1 MSDDQDDIGS
11 RGKSV
16 ALEARNTGEDGRRYS
31 PSAARNSEAIA
42 DVLAEHMPVAGH
54 ILEIASGTG
63 EHGARFVER
72 FPDLRWTYSDLDEIS
87 LSSQAAW
94 IAQADAG
101 DRLAGPLRIDAT
113 RSDWG
118 DAERPESF
126 DGMYCANMVHI
137 APFEAAEGL
146 IKGAGRLLKPGGKL
160 MLYGPFAQD
169 GEIAPSNSA
178 FSEDL
183 KRRDESWGVRDL
195 VQEVLPLAVRAGLT
209 LERIVDMPANNLSV
223 IFRKT

>member
-1 MSDDQDDIGS
+1 MSGDQDDIGS
-11 RGKSV
+11 SGKSV

-31 PSAARNSEAIA
+31 PSAARNGEAIG
-42 DVLAEHMPVAGH
+42 DVLAAHMPVNGQ

-72 FPDLRWTYSDLDEIS
+72 FLGLHWTYSDLDEIS
-87 LSSQAAW
+87 MASQAAW
-94 IAQADAG
+94 GMHAKAG
-101 DRLAGPLRIDAT
+101 DRLSGPVRIDA
-113 RSDWG
+113 SQDNWG
-118 DAERPESF
+118 EAERPESF
-126 DGMYCANMVHI
+126 DGIFCANMVHI

-146 IKGAGRLLKPGGKL
+146 VKGAGRLLKPGGKL

-169 GEIAPSNSA
+169 GEIAPSNAA

-183 KRRDESWGVRDL
+183 KRRDQSWGVRDL

-209 LERIVDMPANNLSV
+209 LETIVDMPANNLSV
-223 IFRKT
+223 IFRKE